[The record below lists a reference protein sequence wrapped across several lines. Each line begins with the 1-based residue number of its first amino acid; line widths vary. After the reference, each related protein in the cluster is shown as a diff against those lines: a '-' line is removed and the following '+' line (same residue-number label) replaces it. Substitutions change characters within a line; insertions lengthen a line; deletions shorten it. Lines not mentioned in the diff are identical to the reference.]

1 MGLHELTREDRL
13 QLMKFVCSFA
23 WADLRIADQER
34 TFVQKMVRRLRLA
47 KDEQEQVEHWL
58 VLPPRA
64 EELDPAD
71 IPVEHRSL
79 FLRTAREMIE
89 ADGEISE
96 EEADNFEL
104 LAELLEG

>member
-1 MGLHELTREDRL
+1 MKLDHLTREDRL
-13 QLMKFVCSFA
+13 QLMKFICSFA

-34 TFVQKMVRRLRLA
+34 GFVQKMIRRLKLA
-47 KDEQEQVEHWL
+47 KDEKEQVESWL
-58 VLPPRA
+58 TLPPRA

-89 ADGEISE
+89 IDGEISE